1 MRAGGRR
8 IGTALDRR
16 LLGAAARLARARA
29 KRRRTGIA
37 RVAAVPRGR
46 HAARA
51 RATRSA
57 PASRAALVRRF

>member
-46 HAARA
+46 RA
-51 RATRSA
+51 VMPVR
-57 PASRAALVRRF
+57 LVRQRRAVPL